1 MQLVTVLGLIGMAVV
16 AAGAAGCRSAVM
28 DQGAPIVQ
36 PGAPGGSS
44 RILTPEAAA
53 RLEPPSHTTADVRF
67 MQGMIAHHAQALEMT
82 GLLKTRTASDAMRKL
97 AQRIEVSQA
106 DEIEMMRQW
115 LESRGADVPAEH
127 AHHAPGAPL
136 MPGMLT
142 PEQMQRLA
150 AASGPD
156 FDKLFL
162 EYMIRHHQGALV
174 MVKQLFAT
182 PGGGQESDIH
192 AFASDVDAD
201 QRMEIGR
208 MVGMLKEL
216 EK

>member
-16 AAGAAGCRSAVM
+16 AAGAAGCRSAVR

-36 PGAPGGSS
+36 PGPPGESS
-44 RILTPEAAA
+44 RILTPEAVAG
-53 RLEPPSHTTADVRF
+53 LEPPSHTTEDVRF

-82 GLLKTRTASDAMRKL
+82 ALLKTRTASDAMRKL

-115 LESRGADVPAEH
+115 LESRGADGPAEH

-150 AASGPD
+150 AARGPD

-162 EYMIRHHQGALV
+162 EYMIRHHEGALV

-216 EK
+216 ET